1 MRYVAA
7 LLLMLVGHTALAHHS
22 YAAYDADERYE
33 LRGVVKDIHW
43 ANPHILVT
51 VSDGAKDMRIE
62 WITVT
67 GAELTQVS
75 KQQFAVGDAI
85 VVIGSRNR
93 DPAVAIMTV
102 IKEIQLPAKAWNWV
116 KPGSDAAKP

>member
-1 MRYVAA
+1 MKYVAA
-7 LLLMLVGHTALAHHS
+7 LWLMLAGHTTFAHHS

-43 ANPHILVT
+43 ANPHILFT
-51 VSDGAKDMRIE
+51 VSDGERDMRIE

-67 GAELTQVS
+67 GAELTKVS
-75 KQQFAVGDAI
+75 KEQFAVGDPI

-102 IKEIQLPAKAWNWV
+102 IKEIQLPTRHWTWV
-116 KPGSDAAKP
+116 KPGTNTP